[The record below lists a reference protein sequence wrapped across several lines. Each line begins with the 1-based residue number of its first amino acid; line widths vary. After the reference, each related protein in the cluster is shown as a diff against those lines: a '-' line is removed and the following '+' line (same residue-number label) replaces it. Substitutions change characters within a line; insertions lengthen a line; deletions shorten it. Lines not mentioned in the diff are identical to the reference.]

1 MNSSSITLS
10 EWETDDLQYK
20 NKVGTLY
27 VARKL
32 ILQRRRDGQREGVQM
47 FSNVGSQKSKVS
59 TNLEAIADKD

>member
-1 MNSSSITLS
+1 MLDGKLIIGGHRDSFVSVNRSSMTLS

-32 ILQRRRDGQREGVQM
+32 TL
-47 FSNVGSQKSKVS
+47 
-59 TNLEAIADKD
+59 